1 MIFLSISKCPASLRG
16 DLTKWL
22 FEVSAGVYIG
32 KVNARVREELWK
44 RIKRAAPHGQ
54 ATMVWNTNNEQGLDF
69 RVHNS
74 QWEPID
80 FDGLKLMMHP
90 NLQRQKEKPG
100 KQLQSNASRFLQARN
115 RQKHAMQN
123 ADFSYVVIDVET
135 TGLIPENNDVI
146 ELGAIRIQNG
156 QVIDEYT
163 SLLVPSMD
171 VPDSVQK
178 LTGISM
184 RMLEENGVEPKRA
197 FEDFCAFI
205 GSDLLVSHNIPFDLS
220 FLNML
225 CKRYD
230 MPLLENDTED
240 TFRIAKKALYSLGRY
255 RLGDVAEHLGIEII
269 QQHRALADCHVT
281 FEVYEKLRKIKV
293 NENSQVTM

>member
-1 MIFLSISKCPASLRG
+1 MIFLTLSKCPASLRG
-16 DLTKWL
+16 DVTKWL

-54 ATMVWNTNNEQGLDF
+54 ATMVWNVKNEQGFDF

-90 NLQRQKEKPG
+90 NLQRQKEKNS
-100 KQLQSNASRFLQARN
+100 KHLQSNARRFFQARN
-115 RQKHAMQN
+115 GQKHGAQN
-123 ADFSYVVIDVET
+123 VDPPYVVVDVET
-135 TGLIPENNDVI
+135 TGLTPENNDVI
-146 ELGAIRIQNG
+146 ELGAIRIQKG
-156 QVIDEYT
+156 RVIEEHS
-163 SLLVPSMD
+163 SLVIPSRD

-178 LTGISM
+178 LTGISTQ
-184 RMLEENGVEPKRA
+184 MLKELGVEPKEAIEA
-197 FEDFCAFI
+197 FCSFI
-205 GSDLLVSHNIPFDLS
+205 GNDLLVSHNIAFDLS
-220 FLNML
+220 FLNEM

-230 MPLLENDTED
+230 MALLENETED
-240 TFRIAKKALYSLGRY
+240 TFRIAKKILYNLGRY
-255 RLGDVAEHLGIEII
+255 RLSDVAEHLGVAQE

-281 FEVYEKLRKIKV
+281 FGVYEKLLEIKV
-293 NENSQVTM
+293 NENS